1 MPATVTSITPRR
13 TSGPTRTQPPPR
25 RRPFRDSPKLILA
38 GIAVLVG
45 VLVALVAIANGTSR
59 FSPDFLSEFVLY
71 ALTAA
76 DLTML
81 AALVFVLAR
90 NIIKLIVE
98 RRKALP
104 FARFRAKL
112 VVLLLVM
119 TFVPSVLVLIVG
131 SEIIR
136 TSVDRWF
143 NAPMDEILTSA
154 NKIASDYYYERQMVV
169 SDHAARIART
179 LASVDLSSANVRAI
193 RDLLAP
199 DVTRQR
205 VQMVEVYRVAPTAG
219 SLPSIE
225 PVVDVAATT
234 LPPGYS
240 RAAAD
245 RLAAQA
251 LAHASSPAHEPRKA
265 RSPSD
270 TTSIE
275 SRGTSGGDF
284 LRSAAVIPGKDG
296 KPIGVVVAT
305 DYLTGELA
313 SRSRSMSQAFEKYN
327 QLRVLKRP
335 LAGVYLSFF
344 LGVTLMILVG
354 ATWMGVYMAK
364 RITGPVQMLAAAARE
379 IGAGRLDQRLEPQ
392 SHDEFGSL
400 VEAFNAMASELA
412 TSRRN
417 VERSTIELER
427 KHVEVEGRRR
437 YIETILERIT
447 TGVVSVD
454 AAGTITTI
462 NNAAARLLTLNR
474 QIIGQPTFAVFDRID
489 LQPIARLI
497 AGAGRAKA
505 EPAAQEIAIA
515 REGQEVHLA
524 VAATALLGDSG
535 VPEGVVV
542 VLDDVTPLIR
552 AQKVA
557 AWREVARRLAHEIK
571 NPLTPIQLSAERLR
585 RHFGG
590 APPQAKAL
598 VHECT
603 STIIGEVESLKGL
616 VDEFSQFARMPSPR
630 TVPSDLAQLIT
641 DTIAL
646 YNGLFTDVSIEQRFA
661 PGVPLVRLD
670 PEQIRRVIINLVD
683 NAIEAMERRGCIVV
697 ETQLDTAN
705 SLVRVI
711 VADNGPGIPSAER
724 EKLFLPYYST
734 KCRGS
739 GLGLAI
745 VRRIIAEHGGTIDVG
760 DNAPRGTRFTIEL
773 PC

>member
-1 MPATVTSITPRR
+1 MAATVTSITPRR
-13 TSGPTRTQPPPR
+13 TTGPNRAQPPPR

-45 VLVALVAIANGTSR
+45 VLVALLAIANGTSR

-71 ALTAA
+71 ALSAA

-81 AALVFVLAR
+81 AALLFVLAR
-90 NIIKLIVE
+90 NIVKLVVE
-98 RRKALP
+98 RRMALP

-143 NAPMDEILTSA
+143 NTPMDEILTSA
-154 NKIASDYYYERQMVV
+154 NKIAGDYYHERQMVV

-193 RDLLAP
+193 RDLLTP

-205 VQMVEVYRVAPTAG
+205 VQMVEVYRVTPSAG

-251 LAHASSPAHEPRKA
+251 LAHASTASNR
-265 RSPSD
+265 PSSLAD
-270 TTSIE
+270 TSSIE

-284 LRSAAVIPGKDG
+284 LRSAAIIQSKNG
-296 KPIGVVVAT
+296 KPVGVVVAT

-379 IGAGRLDQRLEPQ
+379 IGAGRLDQRVEPQ

-412 TSRRN
+412 SSRRK

-427 KHVEVEGRRR
+427 KHIEVEGRRR

-462 NNAAARLLTLNR
+462 NSAAARLLTLNR
-474 QIIGQPTFAVFDRID
+474 QIIGQPAFAVFDRLD
-489 LQPIARLI
+489 LQPIARLV
-497 AGAGRAKA
+497 ADAARAKTD
-505 EPAAQEIAIA
+505 PT
-515 REGQEVHLA
+515 VH
-524 VAATALLGDSG
+524 
-535 VPEGVVV
+535 
-542 VLDDVTPLIR
+542 
-552 AQKVA
+552 
-557 AWREVARRLAHEIK
+557 
-571 NPLTPIQLSAERLR
+571 
-585 RHFGG
+585 
-590 APPQAKAL
+590 
-598 VHECT
+598 
-603 STIIGEVESLKGL
+603 
-616 VDEFSQFARMPSPR
+616 
-630 TVPSDLAQLIT
+630 
-641 DTIAL
+641 
-646 YNGLFTDVSIEQRFA
+646 
-661 PGVPLVRLD
+661 
-670 PEQIRRVIINLVD
+670 
-683 NAIEAMERRGCIVV
+683 
-697 ETQLDTAN
+697 
-705 SLVRVI
+705 
-711 VADNGPGIPSAER
+711 
-724 EKLFLPYYST
+724 
-734 KCRGS
+734 
-739 GLGLAI
+739 
-745 VRRIIAEHGGTIDVG
+745 
-760 DNAPRGTRFTIEL
+760 
-773 PC
+773 